1 MKDLCCRIPHK
12 VLDLELV
19 VVVDHESLFMIM
31 TVRTSS
37 ESGEL
42 IFQLIMLM

>member
-1 MKDLCCRIPHK
+1 MKDIRCRIPYK

-19 VVVDHESLFMIM
+19 VVVDHESLFMIV
-31 TVRTSS
+31 TVRIPS
-37 ESGEL
+37 ESVEL